1 MSTLTATRA
10 VDPLAELNRLLSRL
24 QQSTLRA
31 DAERQ
36 RRLVASEFERRK
48 VDTSIK
54 HARALLTGLEHET
67 LSVKVHAR
75 RQALQAVLSQNRELI
90 DELAERIRD
99 LDEMADARGAGPIGR
114 ADNGGDDEEDDGDE
128 DILSEVCGNLASA
141 ADPGADLASPEPA
154 SPPPAK
160 HASAAAAPGH
170 EPDQGSG
177 VDDNTRVPSST
188 GQEASKTAQPSPA
201 ARPSAPP
208 GTEGTTTSQTL
219 RSRAPKATPDGGSG
233 GDTTTAT
240 AATGRSLFGDSADG
254 RAPSTSQLATTESIL
269 DQQRAEQD
277 LLSESILR
285 MASSLK
291 ESSRAFASSLEEDK
305 HVLSRAGDGL
315 NKNEQGLEAAAR
327 QMGFLTRM
335 AEGEGFIGRMKL
347 YVMVYGLMMFLILL
361 VFAMPKL
368 RL

>member
-1 MSTLTATRA
+1 MSTLTTARA

-36 RRLVASEFERRK
+36 QRLVASEFERRK
-48 VDTSIK
+48 VDT
-54 HARALLTGLEHET
+54 A

-75 RQALQAVLSQNRELI
+75 RQALQATLNQNRELI

-99 LDEMADARGAGPIGR
+99 LDEMADAQGARRVDR
-114 ADNGGDDEEDDGDE
+114 ADGEDDDEDDDDEDDDDE
-128 DILSEVCGNLASA
+128 DILGEAGGSLAGA
-141 ADPGADLASPEPA
+141 ADLGADSASPEPA
-154 SPPPAK
+154 LPPPAK
-160 HASAAAAPGH
+160 HADVAPGH
-170 EPDQGSG
+170 EPEPGP
-177 VDDNTRVPSST
+177 DDARVPSST
-188 GQEASKTAQPSPA
+188 GQEASKTAQTSPTD
-201 ARPSAPP
+201 RPSAP
-208 GTEGTTTSQTL
+208 GTDGTTSSQTL
-219 RSRAPKATPDGGSG
+219 RSRAPKAKPDGGG
-233 GDTTTAT
+233 GGTAV
-240 AATGRSLFGDSADG
+240 AATGRSLFGDNVDA

-291 ESSRAFASSLEEDK
+291 ESSRSFATSLEEDK
-305 HVLSRAGDGL
+305 HVLGRAGEGL

-347 YVMVYGLMMFLILL
+347 YAMVYGLMVFLVLL
-361 VFAMPKL
+361 VFVMPKL

>member
-154 SPPPAK
+154 SPPPP
-160 HASAAAAPGH
+160 STRAPRRR
-170 EPDQGSG
+170 PDTSQTRGRGS
-177 VDDNTRVPSST
+177 TT
-188 GQEASKTAQPSPA
+188 TPA
-201 ARPSAPP
+201 PSAPP